1 MMPLSLSKDLA
12 GDFAFYT
19 TFARTALYGALR
31 ACFNPERD
39 YEVIL
44 PAFTCTVV
52 IDAIVQA
59 GAKPI
64 FVDVV
69 SDTLNM
75 DLQELETKLS
85 PKTRAVISH
94 HYYGG
99 LSTNLDQLN
108 RICSQRGIVH
118 IEDCAHSLGARW
130 DNKLAGSWGHLSVY
144 SFSKTMMN
152 PGGGCITTNDQ
163 KIFATLQDLFR
174 KKKFKAEA
182 FKNQQAF
189 KHMVDRYREITGQ
202 NHSTS
207 WLLMVSRLPLSL
219 LRRVSHF
226 EVEKV
231 NGRFYQIDELSSG
244 NSSIEMDIS
253 MTKLQLKY
261 IQRTIKQMDL
271 VMRKRKDLYTKLT
284 ALIPAIFFNKGID
297 PTCNYFP
304 LRVKDKN
311 SMIQAGRQRGIR
323 LLETWPAF
331 QNCWQGQKTD
341 NVSFMANK
349 VLLIHLDEFLNL
361 KEYEKLARFLEE
373 HRN

>member
-1 MMPLSLSKDLA
+1 MPLSLSKDLT

-31 ACFNPERD
+31 SCFNPERD
-39 YEVIL
+39 YEVML

-64 FVDVV
+64 FVDVMP
-69 SDTLNM
+69 DTLNM
-75 DLQELETKLS
+75 NLKELEKKLT

-152 PGGGCITTNDQ
+152 PGGGCITTNDP

-174 KKKFKAEA
+174 QKEFKAEA

-202 NHSTS
+202 IHSTS
-207 WLLMVSRLPLSL
+207 WLLLISRVPLSL
-219 LRRVSHF
+219 LHRVSHF

-231 NGRFYQIDELSSG
+231 YGRFYQIDEPWSG
-244 NSSIEMDIS
+244 NSSVEIDIS
-253 MTKLQLKY
+253 MTKLQWKY
-261 IQRTIKQMDL
+261 IQWTVKQMDL
-271 VMRKRKDLYTKLT
+271 VIQRRKELYAKLT
-284 ALIPAIFFNKGID
+284 ALFPPIFFNKGMD
-297 PTCNYFP
+297 PICSYFP
-304 LRVKDKN
+304 LRVKDKD
-311 SMIQAGRQRGIR
+311 SLIQAGKQRGIR

-331 QNCWQGQKTD
+331 QKRWAGQET
-341 NVSFMANK
+341 NTVTFLASQ
-349 VLLIHLDEFLNL
+349 VLLVHLDEFLNP
-361 KEYEKLARFLEE
+361 KEYKKLARFLEE
-373 HRN
+373 YRN

>member
-1 MMPLSLSKDLA
+1 MPLSLSKDLA
-12 GDFAFYT
+12 GDFTFNT

-31 ACFNPERD
+31 ACFDAERD
-39 YEVIL
+39 YEVML

-64 FVDVV
+64 FVDVL

-75 DLQELETKLS
+75 NLQELEMKFT

-94 HYYGG
+94 HYYGA

-108 RICSQRGIVH
+108 QICSRRGIVH

-130 DNKLAGSWGHLSVY
+130 GNKIAGSWGQLSVY

-152 PGGGCITTNDQ
+152 PGGGCITTNDP
-163 KIFATLQDLFR
+163 KIFETLQDLFR
-174 KKKFKAEA
+174 EKEFKAEV

-189 KHMVDRYREITGQ
+189 KHMGDRYREITGQ

-207 WLLMVSRLPLSL
+207 WLVLVSRLPLSL

-231 NGRFYQIDELSSG
+231 NGRFYQIDELSG
-244 NSSIEMDIS
+244 GYYPIEMDIS
-253 MTKLQLKY
+253 MTKLQWKY
-261 IQRTIKQMDL
+261 IQRTLERMDDL
-271 VMRKRKDLYTKLT
+271 IRRRKELYAKLT
-284 ALIPAIFFNKGID
+284 ARIPATFFDKEMD
-297 PTCNYFP
+297 PTGNYFP
-304 LRVKDKN
+304 LQVKDKG
-311 SMIQAGRQRGIR
+311 SVIQAGRQRGIR

-331 QNCWQGQKTD
+331 QNSWQGQKTN
-341 NVSFMANK
+341 NVSYMANK
-349 VLLIHLDEFLNL
+349 IVLIHLDEFLNL
-361 KEYEKLARFLEE
+361 KEYDKLARFVEE
-373 HRN
+373 YRN

>member
-1 MMPLSLSKDLA
+1 MPLSLSKYLA
-12 GDFAFYT
+12 GDFAFDT

-31 ACFNPERD
+31 ACLRPKID
-39 YEVIL
+39 YEVML

-64 FVDVV
+64 FVDVMP
-69 SDTLNM
+69 DTLNM
-75 DLQELETKLS
+75 NLQELETKLT

-108 RICSQRGIVH
+108 QICSRRGILH

-130 DNKLAGSWGHLSVY
+130 DNRFAGSWGHLSIY
-144 SFSKTMMN
+144 SFSKSMMN
-152 PGGGCITTNDQ
+152 PGGGCITTNDP
-163 KIFATLQDLFR
+163 KVFKTLQELFLKKDLR
-174 KKKFKAEA
+174 SEV

-189 KHMVDRYREITGQ
+189 KHMVDRYREVTGQ
-202 NHSTS
+202 NHPAS
-207 WLLMVSRLPLSL
+207 WLVLASKLPLSL
-219 LRRVSHF
+219 LRQVTQF
-226 EVEKV
+226 EIEKV
-231 NGRFYQIDELSSG
+231 NGHFYQINELDG
-244 NSSIEMDIS
+244 GDWPVEMDIS
-253 MTKLQLKY
+253 MTKMQRDY
-261 IQRTIKQMDL
+261 IQRTVKRMDVL
-271 VMRKRKDLYTKLT
+271 IGKRKDLYTKLT
-284 ALIPAIFFNKGID
+284 ALIPAIFSSRGMD

-304 LRVKDKN
+304 LQVKNKGTI
-311 SMIQAGRQRGIR
+311 IQAGRQKGIR

-331 QNCWQGQKTD
+331 QKCWAGQKT
-341 NVSFMANK
+341 NTVSFLANQ
-349 VLLIHLDEFLNL
+349 VLLIPLDEFLNL